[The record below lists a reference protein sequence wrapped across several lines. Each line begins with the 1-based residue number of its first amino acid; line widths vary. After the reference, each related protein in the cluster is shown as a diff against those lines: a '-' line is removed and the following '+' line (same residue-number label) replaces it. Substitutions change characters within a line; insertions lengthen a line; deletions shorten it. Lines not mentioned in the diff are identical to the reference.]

1 MARPLPTLHG
11 FVGQRSIV
19 ETLQA
24 HVQGAT
30 SKSEPL
36 PPTLL
41 TGPTGVGK
49 TELAKAIA
57 WETRT
62 NFIELYSPS
71 NPRKWQVIETLRALK
86 PLDVAFIDEIH
97 AFPYECQEIL
107 YPAIDSRRVPE
118 VDADKHRIEPDKW
131 VDIAPFTLIAA
142 TDQPGTLRKALKS
155 RFVMQFH
162 MDYYN
167 VSELRQIVLNRAA
180 DLGILLTPQA
190 ATRLAEAARGLPR
203 LACRRLDSYR
213 IWAQDLGQEVTRGM
227 IDRYLDSLGI
237 SETNLTSTDMSYLK
251 TLRDRGGRASLDTL
265 ALQLNLDAVE
275 VKFDLESYLVRRGL
289 IGIER
294 GGRVLTEQGR
304 QILADGGLA

>member
-41 TGPTGVGK
+41 IGPTGVGK

-57 WETRT
+57 AETRT

-97 AFPYECQEIL
+97 AFPSECQEIL

-142 TDQPGTLRKALKS
+142 TDQPGTLRKALKG

-162 MDYYN
+162 MDFYN
-167 VSELRQIVLNRAA
+167 VSELRQIVLNHAA
-180 DLGILLTPQA
+180 ELGILLTPQA
-190 ATRLAEAARGLPR
+190 ATRLAEAARGIPR

-227 IDRYLDSLGI
+227 IDRYLGSFGI
-237 SETNLTSTDMSYLK
+237 SETNLTSTDMRYLG

-265 ALQLNLDAVE
+265 ALQLNLDVVE
-275 VKFDLESYLVRRGL
+275 VKFDVESYLIRRGF

-294 GGRVLTEQGR
+294 GGRVLTERGR
-304 QILADGGLA
+304 QILSDGGLS

>member
-57 WETRT
+57 SETRT

-237 SETNLTSTDMSYLK
+237 SETNLTSTDMRYLK

-304 QILADGGLA
+304 HILADGGLA

>member
-57 WETRT
+57 SETRT

>member
-11 FVGQRSIV
+11 FVGQRNIV

-57 WETRT
+57 SETRT

-71 NPRKWQVIETLRALK
+71 SPRKWQVIETMRALK

-97 AFPYECQEIL
+97 ALPFECQEIL

-118 VDADKHRIEPDKW
+118 VDADKHRVEPDKW

-162 MDYYN
+162 LNFYN
-167 VSELRQIVLNRAA
+167 VSELRQIVLNHAA
-180 DLGILLTPQA
+180 ELGILLTPQA

-203 LACRRLDSYR
+203 LACHRLESYR
-213 IWAQDLGQEVTRGM
+213 TCAQDLGQEVTRGM
-227 IDRYLDSLGI
+227 IDRYLGSLGI
-237 SETNLTSTDMSYLK
+237 GETNLTSTDMRYLGV
-251 TLRDRGGRASLDTL
+251 LRDRGGRASLDTL
-265 ALQLNLDAVE
+265 ALQLNLDTVE
-275 VKFDLESYLVRRGL
+275 VKFDVESYLVRRGF

-304 QILADGGLA
+304 QILADGGLS